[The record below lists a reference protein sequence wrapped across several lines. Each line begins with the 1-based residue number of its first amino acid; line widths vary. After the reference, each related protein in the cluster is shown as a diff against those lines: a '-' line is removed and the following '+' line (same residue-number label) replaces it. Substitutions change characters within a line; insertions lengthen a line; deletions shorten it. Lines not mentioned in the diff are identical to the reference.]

1 MHAEYISLIFV
12 MHAEYILHQKRTI
25 IIKMEAVVEKLTLKG
40 GEFLIKETVAENV
53 FIPEEFSEEQKMM
66 AAATQDFIN
75 MEITPITDR
84 IESMEEGLMP
94 GLMDKAG
101 ELGLLGVNIPEEYGG
116 LGMSFNTGML
126 IADIMASAG
135 SFSTAYGAHTG
146 IGTLPILYYGTDDQK
161 KKYLPK
167 LASGEWKACY
177 CLTEPDAGS
186 DANSGKT
193 KAILSDDGKH
203 YVINGQKMWI
213 SNAGF
218 ADLLIIFAKIDDDKK
233 LSAFIAERT
242 WDGIS
247 MNDEEKKLGIKGS
260 STRQVFF
267 NDLKVPV
274 DNLLSERENGF
285 KIAVNVLN
293 VGRIKLGAG
302 CINGCKDV
310 ASLSTQ
316 YANERKQFGVS
327 ISSFGAIK
335 QKLAKMATQTYATES
350 ASYRAGQNI
359 EDLIAKL
366 QADGLSPSDAKL
378 KGVEQYA
385 IECAM
390 IKIHGSE
397 VLDFCVDEGVQVY
410 GGMGF
415 SEEAPMARAYRDAR
429 ITRIYEGT
437 NEINRMLIVGMMFKK
452 AMKGEI
458 DLMGPAMEVGKELTG
473 VPSFDTPDL
482 SQPLAKE
489 KEVIKNLKKAVLMA
503 AGKAAEKFG
512 PKLDQE
518 QEVLM
523 SLADML
529 IEVYVAE
536 STLLRTEKLMN
547 LYGEEGSTLY
557 QNMAKLYLYEAVT
570 KIKNAGDEAV
580 ACFAEGDELRVM
592 LMGMKR
598 FTKMDPINTKV
609 LRQAVA
615 DVMIKENKFPYSL
628 YN

>member
-1 MHAEYISLIFV
+1 
-12 MHAEYILHQKRTI
+12 
-25 IIKMEAVVEKLTLKG
+25 MEAVAEKTALKG
-40 GEFLIKETVAENV
+40 GEFLVKETEAGEV

-66 AAATQDFIN
+66 ASATQDFIEK
-75 MEITPITDR
+75 EIWSANDR

-94 GLMDKAG
+94 SLMDKAG
-101 ELGLLGVNIPEEYGG
+101 ELGLLGVTIPEEYGG

-126 IADIMASAG
+126 IADIMAIAG

-146 IGTLPILYYGTDDQK
+146 IGTLPILYYGTDEQK
-161 KKYLPK
+161 QKYLPK

-193 KAILSDDGKH
+193 KAKLSEDGKH
-203 YVINGQKMWI
+203 YIINGQKMWI

-242 WDGIS
+242 WDGIT
-247 MNDEEKKLGIKGS
+247 MNDEERKLGIKGS

-267 NDLKVPV
+267 NDLKIPV
-274 DNLLSERENGF
+274 ENLLSERENGF

-310 ASLSTQ
+310 ATKSTV

-335 QKLAKMATQTYATES
+335 QKLANMAAKTYAMES

-359 EDLIAKL
+359 EDLIEKL
-366 QADGLSPSDAKL
+366 QNDGLDATEAKL

-385 IECAM
+385 IECAI

-415 SEEAPMARAYRDAR
+415 SEEAPMAKAYRDAR

-473 VPSFDTPDL
+473 VPSFDSPDL
-482 SQPLAKE
+482 SAPLAEE
-489 KEVIKNLKKAVLMA
+489 KLLIKNLKKAVLMA

-512 PKLDQE
+512 PKLDHE

-523 SLADML
+523 NIADML

-536 STLLRTEKLMN
+536 STILRTEKLMAN
-547 LYGEEGSTLY
+547 YGDEESKLY
-557 QNMAKLYLYEAVT
+557 QNMAKLYLNEAVT

-580 ACFAEGDELRVM
+580 ACFAEGDELRVL

-598 FTKMDPINTKV
+598 FTKTDPVNTKV
-609 LRQAVA
+609 LRHAIA
-615 DVMIKENKFPYSL
+615 DVMIEENKFPYSL